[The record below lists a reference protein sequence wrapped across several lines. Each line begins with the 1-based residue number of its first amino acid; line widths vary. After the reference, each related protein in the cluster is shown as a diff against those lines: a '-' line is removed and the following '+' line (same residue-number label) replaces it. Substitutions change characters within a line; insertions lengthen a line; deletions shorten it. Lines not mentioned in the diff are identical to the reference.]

1 MFALCYSAVDQRQ
14 QQQARQNTNIQ
25 QLVDHMQAAQQRPYI
40 LIGSEHSLYTGKLRA
55 YLIWR
60 GLPFVELTAS
70 AELYKQVILP
80 RTGEGL

>member
-1 MFALCYSAVDQRQ
+1 
-14 QQQARQNTNIQ
+14 
-25 QLVDHMQAAQQRPYI
+25 MQATQQRPYI

-80 RTGEGL
+80 RTGEVCSVLAAVNCSAKHSSV